1 MWLGHMAHVNEDN
14 TTAMQTL
21 HQLPKGEALC
31 VTAGVF
37 SNLQFWVLAN
47 DGRKKTA
54 ATSALCKPLR
64 SFPCPAS
71 SCWKVPDEVICTS
84 NQYAAGHFTVT
95 NLGKSNLREI
105 QNSLKG
111 LFMDEGSPSE
121 IWLRQRTPVI
131 SLLVRYYKNL
141 NLSTYKK
148 MEVKQS
154 YNSGI
159 LKAGQIIL
167 PCSCVVTESLWLLT
181 ADHTK
186 QDIWKCQDGILK
198 MVICPCYCFKA
209 SLKKASDT

>member
-121 IWLRQRTPVI
+121 TWLRQRTPVI
-131 SLLVRYYKNL
+131 CLLVRYYKNL

-154 YNSGI
+154 YNSASSKRRHKSRHI
-159 LKAGQIIL
+159 K
-167 PCSCVVTESLWLLT
+167 SR
-181 ADHTK
+181 ADYSAVFLCCNWITVAFDCWPHKTRY
-186 QDIWKCQDGILK
+186 LK
-198 MVICPCYCFKA
+198 MSGWDFENGDLPLLLF
-209 SLKKASDT
+209 